1 MLKKNL
7 SKSALVVALLTTTV
21 IWRGTTAYAEDPNQA
36 FTLDPMIVT
45 AQRTET
51 RDLDTPATTNIITEQ
66 NIKEAG
72 YKNVFD
78 AIEHQVGLTS
88 TGYGD
93 AGQDFGF
100 SSGRTVIRGYDRGTL
115 VMVDGIP
122 MNLKNYNSLDG
133 IPIDMVQQIEI
144 IKGAAGTLYGSEAM
158 GGVVNVITKRPGGKT
173 QVKVKGT
180 VGNYYK
186 DYGVTYAGEKLIVT
200 ASKEYSNKLTHSN
213 AYPEGSSTDWW
224 VGKGQKNRAGISA
237 ALTDEIGFT
246 FIYQDGNITRG
257 SNNDAKKVG
266 SVYKKYNYRYDDKRI
281 TTGLTYNG
289 KYNGIKALVG
299 YNYRVRGSTAAQ
311 VGVFVDGVLF
321 NLGGDAAADI
331 STIPVH
337 NVERIEVY
345 RGYIPARFGGT
356 FMGGVINIV
365 TKRPTKANVQASFG
379 KSSFGGYKGSLQ
391 IDAPLGG
398 GALMV
403 SINRDQSEGDFK
415 YKNFDND
422 RTYKER
428 LQYYYKDLEN
438 TTNRINKQISY
449 DVGFG
454 MEEPS
459 LGKVT
464 SIDEMVTRCAPG
476 GDIYEVF
483 WKQNPDDYGGRDV
496 MEHDWEFYYAKY
508 ADPNYKENLY
518 KSDQYQ
524 LDKLESAERWRKAN
538 DYKNTDAIIKWQDDH
553 WLAKATWKNIRRHL
567 PHPIDNNYAPLWTV
581 DQDWAVN
588 MPYGKPNMYYFRNQE
603 LTAKELLLGR
613 RDTVGNLEWGWS
625 INYLKQ
631 DKDYYID
638 DWQNLEKVLEATNSL
653 NTLSANSLWSKY
665 DSRRLGAKID
675 GSYKAGDRH
684 LIEFLVDAS
693 KEKMDIDGWRM
704 HDFENSSEDT
714 RGRWR
719 NYYEQEIFNAQ
730 VQDTIT
736 LNKKGDFWLTPSVRY
751 NRSKILGR
759 SDRYDEKNDPQNVK
773 WFHQQDEQT
782 DDKVTWQLALK
793 KQFNDHFTLRA
804 TGGTYYRLLN
814 MYEIAGDGA
823 GIWPMPNVD
832 GTDSVFPMPEEGKQW
847 DVSAIWDGKAL
858 GADTAKFQL
867 TYFGRDSENLLQL
880 MSRNFFFFYTNAAKA
895 KVNGLEIQA
904 DMSWQKWD
912 VNLQATYTKPKDVF
926 YDMTK
931 LPGYDSNTIAGSL
944 TYQPQWE
951 GTARLTYRPDTNW
964 SLFTQ
969 LRYVDW
975 MVTDPIP
982 LTTGAVKRQSSL
994 TTMDVGVK
1002 YKFNKSLQLAVGC
1015 NDVLNKANDMYLNMY
1030 GNGEI
1035 RNIQYPIQGRTYYA
1049 TLQYTY

>member
-266 SVYKKYNYRYDDKRI
+266 SVYKKYNYRYD
-281 TTGLTYNG
+281 
-289 KYNGIKALVG
+289 
-299 YNYRVRGSTAAQ
+299 
-311 VGVFVDGVLF
+311 
-321 NLGGDAAADI
+321 
-331 STIPVH
+331 
-337 NVERIEVY
+337 
-345 RGYIPARFGGT
+345 
-356 FMGGVINIV
+356 
-365 TKRPTKANVQASFG
+365 
-379 KSSFGGYKGSLQ
+379 
-391 IDAPLGG
+391 
-398 GALMV
+398 
-403 SINRDQSEGDFK
+403 
-415 YKNFDND
+415 
-422 RTYKER
+422 
-428 LQYYYKDLEN
+428 
-438 TTNRINKQISY
+438 
-449 DVGFG
+449 
-454 MEEPS
+454 
-459 LGKVT
+459 
-464 SIDEMVTRCAPG
+464 
-476 GDIYEVF
+476 
-483 WKQNPDDYGGRDV
+483 
-496 MEHDWEFYYAKY
+496 
-508 ADPNYKENLY
+508 
-518 KSDQYQ
+518 
-524 LDKLESAERWRKAN
+524 
-538 DYKNTDAIIKWQDDH
+538 
-553 WLAKATWKNIRRHL
+553 
-567 PHPIDNNYAPLWTV
+567 
-581 DQDWAVN
+581 
-588 MPYGKPNMYYFRNQE
+588 
-603 LTAKELLLGR
+603 
-613 RDTVGNLEWGWS
+613 
-625 INYLKQ
+625 
-631 DKDYYID
+631 
-638 DWQNLEKVLEATNSL
+638 
-653 NTLSANSLWSKY
+653 
-665 DSRRLGAKID
+665 
-675 GSYKAGDRH
+675 
-684 LIEFLVDAS
+684 
-693 KEKMDIDGWRM
+693 
-704 HDFENSSEDT
+704 
-714 RGRWR
+714 
-719 NYYEQEIFNAQ
+719 
-730 VQDTIT
+730 
-736 LNKKGDFWLTPSVRY
+736 
-751 NRSKILGR
+751 
-759 SDRYDEKNDPQNVK
+759 EKNDPQHIK
-773 WFHQQDEQT
+773 WLGQTDEQT

-823 GIWPMPNVD
+823 GILPMPNV
-832 GTDSVFPMPEEGKQW
+832 GGSASVFPMPEEGKQW
-847 DVSAIWDGKAL
+847 DISAIWDGKWL
-858 GADTAKFQL
+858 GADTAKFQI
-867 TYFGRDSENLLQL
+867 TYFGRDSKRLLQL
-880 MSRNFFFFYTNAAKA
+880 SSWNSFFFVYNNAASG
-895 KVNGLEIQA
+895 KVSGVELQA
-904 DMSWQKWD
+904 DLSWQKWD
-912 VNLQATYTKPKDVF
+912 VNLQATYTDPSNVLYDLSAIPGQQEWNKDGKIEGV
-926 YDMTK
+926 M
-931 LPGYDSNTIAGSL
+931 
-944 TYQPQWE
+944 TYQPKWE
-951 GTARLTYRPDTNW
+951 GTARFTYRPDKNW

-969 LRYVDW
+969 MRHVGK
-975 MVTDPIP
+975 VTTDAIP
-982 LTTGAVKRQSSL
+982 LTTGALPWQSSL

-1002 YKFNKSLQLAVGC
+1002 YKINKSLQVAVGC
-1015 NDVLNKANDMYLNMY
+1015 NDVLNKANDMYLRTTYSEM
-1030 GNGEI
+1030 
-1035 RNIQYPIQGRTYYA
+1035 RNILYPIQGRTYYA

>member
-1 MLKKNL
+1 MRNERNSLRQAAITAGIL
-7 SKSALVVALLTTTV
+7 AALGVCTLGGDQTRVWA
-21 IWRGTTAYAEDPNQA
+21 AEPSNN
-36 FTLDPMIVT
+36 T
-45 AQRTET
+45 AQAEAKTAAAQGVQAAADETENDGMSF
-51 RDLDTPATTNIITEQ
+51 DLEGVTV
-66 NIKEAG
+66 EAKRPDWEAKLSPG
-72 YKNVFD
+72 TV
-78 AIEHQVGLTS
+78 
-88 TGYGD
+88 
-93 AGQDFGF
+93 
-100 SSGRTVIRGYDRGTL
+100 TVIRPDDYKGEQKDL
-115 VMVDGIP
+115 PDLLKMVP
-122 MNLKNYNSLDG
+122 
-133 IPIDMVQQIEI
+133 
-144 IKGAAGTLYGSEAM
+144 
-158 GGVVNVITKRPGGKT
+158 GVHVRELN
-173 QVKVKGT
+173 
-180 VGNYYK
+180 
-186 DYGVTYAGEKLIVT
+186 
-200 ASKEYSNKLTHSN
+200 
-213 AYPEGSSTDWW
+213 
-224 VGKGQKNRAGISA
+224 GKGQ
-237 ALTDEIGFT
+237 
-246 FIYQDGNITRG
+246 Y
-257 SNNDAKKVG
+257 
-266 SVYKKYNYRYDDKRI
+266 
-281 TTGLTYNG
+281 TT
-289 KYNGIKALVG
+289 VS
-299 YNYRVRGSTAAQ
+299 VRGSTAAQ

-356 FMGGVINIV
+356 FMGGVINVV

-379 KSSFGGYKGSLQ
+379 KSSFGGYKGNLQ

-403 SINRDQSEGDFK
+403 GINRDQSEGDFK

-438 TTNRINKQISY
+438 TTDRINKQISY
-449 DVGFG
+449 DVGLG

-483 WKQNPDDYGGRDV
+483 WQQDPDDYGGKDV
-496 MEHDWEFYYAKY
+496 MEHDWELYYAKY

-567 PHPIDNNYAPLWTV
+567 PHPIDKNYAPLWTV

-638 DWQNLEKVLEATNSL
+638 DWQNLEKVLEATSGL
-653 NTLSANSLWSKY
+653 NTLKANTLWSKY

-675 GSYKAGDRH
+675 GSYKAGNRH

-693 KEKMDIDGWRM
+693 KEKMDIDGWKM
-704 HDFENSSEDT
+704 FDFEHANEDT
-714 RGRWR
+714 RSRWR
-719 NYYEQEIFNAQ
+719 NYYEQEIINAQ
-730 VQDTIT
+730 IQDTIT
-736 LNKKGDFWLTPSVRY
+736 LNKKGDFWLTPSIRY

-759 SDRYDEKNDPQNVK
+759 SDRYDEKNDPQHIK
-773 WFHQQDEQT
+773 WLGQTDEQT

-823 GIWPMPNVD
+823 GILPMPNV
-832 GTDSVFPMPEEGKQW
+832 GGSASVFPMPEEGKQW
-847 DVSAIWDGKAL
+847 DISAIWDGKWL
-858 GADTAKFQL
+858 GADTAKFQI
-867 TYFGRDSENLLQL
+867 TYFGRDSKRLLQL
-880 MSRNFFFFYTNAAKA
+880 SSWNSFFFVYNNAASG
-895 KVNGLEIQA
+895 KVNGVELQA
-904 DMSWQKWD
+904 DLSWQKWD
-912 VNLQATYTKPKDVF
+912 VNLQATYTDPSNVLYDLSAIPGQQEWNKDGKIEGV
-926 YDMTK
+926 M
-931 LPGYDSNTIAGSL
+931 
-944 TYQPQWE
+944 TYQPKWE
-951 GTARLTYRPDTNW
+951 GTARFTYRPDKNW

-969 LRYVDW
+969 MRHVGK
-975 MVTDPIP
+975 VTTDAIP
-982 LTTGAVKRQSSL
+982 LTTGALPWQSSL

-1002 YKFNKSLQLAVGC
+1002 YKINKSLQVAVGC
-1015 NDVLNKANDMYLNMY
+1015 NDVLNKANDMYLRTTYSEM
-1030 GNGEI
+1030 
-1035 RNIQYPIQGRTYYA
+1035 RNILYPIQGRTYYA